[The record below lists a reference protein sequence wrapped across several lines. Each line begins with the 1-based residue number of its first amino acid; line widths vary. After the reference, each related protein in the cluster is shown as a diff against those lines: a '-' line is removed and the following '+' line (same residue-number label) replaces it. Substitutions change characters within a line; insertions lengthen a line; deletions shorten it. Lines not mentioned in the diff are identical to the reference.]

1 MHCNASHM
9 TLEGCNFKGGHYKS
23 FFFLWTPKKRILA
36 EKMFFWT
43 RIENLEWKSSTKPL
57 KIGRNSHPL
66 NADYGHY
73 IQNAKSASK
82 FKQWCGDSEFELHV
96 KFQVNWLSFEARI
109 PHFQKV
115 LNFISPFLG
124 DAWRYHLNDQK
135 RLFSHFCS

>member
-96 KFQVNWLSFEARI
+96 KFQVKFWDQDTSFSKGSKLHIAFSWRCLEVSFERSKT
-109 PHFQKV
+109 PV
-115 LNFISPFLG
+115 
-124 DAWRYHLNDQK
+124 
-135 RLFSHFCS
+135 